1 MINQILQD
9 GAKYDRNGNRI
20 QYANANANAN
30 ANAKNADRRSE
41 QVEPEPEQV
50 AVDLPRQ
57 QFNYQKPA
65 NQEVFLLADFK
76 GIG

>member
-20 QYANANANAN
+20 QYANANANA
-30 ANAKNADRRSE
+30 KNADRRSE

-50 AVDLPRQ
+50 PVDLPRQ
-57 QFNYQKPA
+57 KFNYQKPT
-65 NQEVFLLADFK
+65 NQEVFLFDDF
-76 GIG
+76 